1 MLVVMPGPSAVEI
14 VLEECER
21 GELVHRAAC
30 YTRPHREVLRAK
42 LVLLA
47 AEGHSNAEIARRLG
61 MSTKAVGR
69 WRGRF
74 HEQRVAGLEDQARS
88 GRPRCFPP
96 GAGRR
101 GQGGRVRA
109 AERGRAAIAP
119 LYG

>member
-1 MLVVMPGPSAVEI
+1 MPGPNAQEI
-14 VLEECER
+14 VLEESER
-21 GELVHRAAC
+21 SELEHRAAC

-47 AEGHSNAEIARRLG
+47 ADGLSNAEIGRRLG

-74 HEQRVAGLEDQARS
+74 HEQRVAGLDDQARS
-88 GRPRCFPP
+88 GRPRRFPP

-109 AERGRAAIAP
+109 AERGLPALA
-119 LYG
+119 